1 MFFFANG
8 LLLMGPESS
17 MQSPGTGQGEQA
29 EEVLE
34 AFGLGQMGVF
44 EVEAMALE
52 GGKQGFDTPSQK
64 PL

>member
-1 MFFFANG
+1 
-8 LLLMGPESS
+8 